1 MKEPRTRSGKP
12 GSGRGLPPLSAR
24 ISDASQM
31 TGIGRKLYVLI
42 KDGAVEVVKGGAITL
57 VPMSSIHARLDRGHR
72 GAAAPA
78 RCHWR
83 K

>member
-12 GSGRGLPPLSAR
+12 GSGRGLPPRSVR
-24 ISDASQM
+24 ISDASRM

-42 KDGAVEVVKGGAITL
+42 KDGAVEVVKAGAITL

-78 RCHWR
+78 QCHWR